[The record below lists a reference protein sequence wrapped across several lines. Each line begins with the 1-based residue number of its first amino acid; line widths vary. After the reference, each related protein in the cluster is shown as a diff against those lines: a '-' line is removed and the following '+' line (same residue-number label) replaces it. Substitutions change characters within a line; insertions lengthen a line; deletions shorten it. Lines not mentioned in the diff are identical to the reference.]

1 MAKARK
7 NTYLKEIEIKYKI
20 KKINDKVIGKR
31 LTDAKLVAELFAD
44 LQNETKEK
52 FIAINLDAQN
62 KILCFEVVAIGSV
75 EAIYLRPMEVFR
87 TSIIVNASAV
97 VLVHNHPS
105 GEPAPSPEDVNFTL
119 KCIRIA
125 DDLGVNLYDHV
136 IIGIDSYYSFA
147 DKGII
152 EPKR

>member
-1 MAKARK
+1 MANARK

-20 KKINDKVIGKR
+20 TRINDKVIGKR
-31 LTDAKLVAELFAD
+31 VTDAKLVAELFAD

-75 EAIYLRPMEVFR
+75 DAIYLRPMEVFR

-97 VLVHNHPS
+97 ILVHNHPS
-105 GEPAPSPEDVNFTL
+105 GEPRPSPQDGEFTV
-119 KCIRIA
+119 KCMRIA
-125 DDLGVNLYDHV
+125 DDLGVKLYDHI
-136 IIGIDSYYSFA
+136 IIGLDSYYSFA
-147 DKGII
+147 ERGII
-152 EPKR
+152 GEK